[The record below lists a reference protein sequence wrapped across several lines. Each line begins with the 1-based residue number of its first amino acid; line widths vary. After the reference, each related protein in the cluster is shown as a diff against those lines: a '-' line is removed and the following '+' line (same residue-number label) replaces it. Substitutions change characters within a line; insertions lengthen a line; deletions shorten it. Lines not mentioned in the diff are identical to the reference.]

1 MNTRNARHNGQGGID
16 LEIEH
21 PRFGWIPFTAD
32 AGDPERSG
40 QEIYG
45 EILLDDNIKVA
56 PYEPPPPPSREELA
70 ETVRAERDTRL
81 AATDWTQLPDVP
93 AATRAAWAS
102 YRQALR
108 DITNQPGFPTD
119 VRWPEPPSRT
129 ASRALTEGQGD
140 RNGPSRQP

>member
-1 MNTRNARHNGQGGID
+1 MNKRNARHNSDGGID

-45 EILLDDNIKVA
+45 EILLDEKLEVA
-56 PYEPPPPPSREELA
+56 LHEPPPPPSLEELA
-70 ETVRAERDTRL
+70 ALARARRDELL
-81 AATDWTQLPDVP
+81 ASTDWTQLPDVP
-93 AATRAAWAS
+93 AATRQAWAG

-108 DITNQPGFPTD
+108 DLTAQRGFPD
-119 VRWPEPPSRT
+119 QIVWPEPPSAT
-129 ASRALTEGQGD
+129 ASRARPDGQGD
-140 RNGPSRQP
+140 RPNDTRA